1 MDWFKSAHFNT
12 DRNLQEMTDSLKA
25 LDTKIENKSV
35 FALTIL
41 VGTSLLCVATD
52 NISLKM
58 VSNETRSNENVLLL
72 SNVSLIICMLR
83 WFLYF

>member
-1 MDWFKSAHFNT
+1 
-12 DRNLQEMTDSLKA
+12 MTDSLKA

-58 VSNETRSNENVLLL
+58 VSNETRSNENVFT
-72 SNVSLIICMLR
+72 VKY
-83 WFLYF
+83 FLNHLYARMVFVPLNSCFNRIVNI